1 MGFILHLR
9 QLRNTYRAGHE
20 RLPDLKK
27 LPRFALWVL
36 LKLGVGRIIW
46 TADIWGNLIS
56 CWWFSIFIFVKVGT
70 TAANGDREIGDLIA
84 KAMEKVGKDGDFI
97 ISVSCLRI
105 FFFFNFGNPFRFIC
119 LLNFSIFI
127 PLVLSVIWH
136 GFYFLGLCYKNAL
149 V

>member
-9 QLRNTYRAGHE
+9 QLRNTYSTGHK
-20 RLPDLKK
+20 RSPDLKK

-46 TADIWGNLIS
+46 TEDIWGNLIS
-56 CWWFSIFIFVKVGT
+56 CWWFSNFIFVKVGT

-97 ISVSCLRI
+97 ISVSCLR
-105 FFFFNFGNPFRFIC
+105 FFFF
-119 LLNFSIFI
+119 
-127 PLVLSVIWH
+127 
-136 GFYFLGLCYKNAL
+136 
-149 V
+149 